1 MDSTEQAAGQARGWA
16 RPNVVVIRPARV
28 DDAAAMAAY
37 MNVLAAEKL
46 DTLSPAEPASAAD
59 ERERVLRSR
68 ISDRLLILLA
78 VHGEALAGIV
88 NLTAGYRPDDR
99 HAGRLGLSVAR
110 DWRGRGVGRRLLG
123 AAIDEARGWRGF
135 CRIELECAP
144 WNEPAI
150 TLYESLGFMLEG
162 RRRKALNL
170 RGEPEDMLLM
180 SLVW

>member
-1 MDSTEQAAGQARGWA
+1 MDNAERATGHATDWAGAAT
-16 RPNVVVIRPARV
+16 VVIRPARV

-37 MNVLAAEKL
+37 MTALAAEKL
-46 DTLSPAEPASAAD
+46 DTLSPAEPTSAAD

-78 VHGEALAGIV
+78 VHGEALAGIAS
-88 NLTAGYRPDDR
+88 LAGGRRTDDR

-110 DWRGRGVGRRLLG
+110 AWRGRGVGRLLLG
-123 AAIDEARGWRGF
+123 ATIEEARSWPGF

-144 WNEPAI
+144 WNAPAI
-150 TLYESLGFMLEG
+150 ALYENLGFMLEG
-162 RRRKALNL
+162 RRRKALDL

-180 SLVW
+180 SL